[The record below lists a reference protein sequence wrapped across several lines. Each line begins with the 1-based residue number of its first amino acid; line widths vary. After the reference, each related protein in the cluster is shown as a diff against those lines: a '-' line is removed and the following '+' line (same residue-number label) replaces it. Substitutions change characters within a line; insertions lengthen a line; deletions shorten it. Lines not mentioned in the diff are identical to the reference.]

1 MDVQVS
7 AAGVILAAISSMAVG
22 SIWYAKPVFGNI
34 WIKLAKVKTNDD
46 QGKMWAL
53 LPATFIASL
62 ITAYVLAHVS
72 YLSYKFFGGSFLSD
86 SLTTAFW
93 LWLGLT
99 AARILTHDLF
109 EGRPNKLTLI
119 TVSHELVT
127 LMLMGL
133 IIGWVGY

>member
-53 LPATFIASL
+53 LPSNYGL
-62 ITAYVLAHVS
+62 LAMAGPYRS
-72 YLSYKFFGGSFLSD
+72 
-86 SLTTAFW
+86 
-93 LWLGLT
+93 
-99 AARILTHDLF
+99 THFDA
-109 EGRPNKLTLI
+109 
-119 TVSHELVT
+119 
-127 LMLMGL
+127 
-133 IIGWVGY
+133 